1 MLITMQ
7 VQSQH
12 AMISI
17 IETCKPWFT
26 IRVIYVIFP

>member
-1 MLITMQ
+1 MGFLKNRMFITTQNMQ

-17 IETCKPWFT
+17 I
-26 IRVIYVIFP
+26 